1 MTDFPPKNVSIHPQ
15 LVKISPKIIFILQ
28 NISNWQRGDGRLS
41 QSWQC
46 QDFESAW
53 SHYTCPRWSVFEGN
67 CLKRTA
73 FFGSSRSVSNL
84 VTVSFDYF
92 TRLHLLRCHSSRCGL
107 RETAGTI
114 WAHLSTHSA
123 AYCPRFANPSL
134 WTLNE
139 GNVALPPSPQE
150 ELVDPSCKADEE
162 RNLGWL
168 VRSRIAWY
176 KFLGPKT
183 SNSVPALGK
192 VQNWRRAGREV
203 CQVLLTTHL
212 CSTGGDRHANQ
223 NLKLQNGKY
232 GTALCCSCILSQSTN
247 NVKKSNIG

>member
-1 MTDFPPKNVSIHPQ
+1 MGVEPILAMPGFRKRLVTLHLPWMKCIWSKLPEKNCFLWLFAVRF
-15 LVKISPKIIFILQ
+15 KF
-28 NISNWQRGDGRLS
+28 
-41 QSWQC
+41 
-46 QDFESAW
+46 
-53 SHYTCPRWSVFEGN
+53 GN
-67 CLKRTA
+67 CFL
-73 FFGSSRSVSNL
+73 
-84 VTVSFDYF
+84 
-92 TRLHLLRCHSSRCGL
+92 RLFYSLAPSPLPQFGL

-139 GNVALPPSPQE
+139 GNVALPPDPQE

-223 NLKLQNGKY
+223 NIKLQNGKY
-232 GTALCCSCILSQSTN
+232 GRASC
-247 NVKKSNIG
+247 

>member
-1 MTDFPPKNVSIHPQ
+1 MRASLTHLLPNPPSC
-15 LVKISPKIIFILQ
+15 Q
-28 NISNWQRGDGRLS
+28 NGKRMVEEGGLS
-41 QSWQC
+41 QSWQF
-46 QDFESAW
+46 QDFES
-53 SHYTCPRWSVFEGN
+53 SCSQCTCPGWSVFEGN

-92 TRLHLLRCHSSRCGL
+92 TRLHLLCCPSSRFGL

-150 ELVDPSCKADEE
+150 LVDPSCKADEE

-183 SNSVPALGK
+183 SNSVCSGK
-192 VQNWRRAGREV
+192 SPKLAAARQGSMPGTTYYASLLHWGRPP
-203 CQVLLTTHL
+203 CKPKHKIAKWQIWQGMVL
-212 CSTGGDRHANQ
+212 
-223 NLKLQNGKY
+223 
-232 GTALCCSCILSQSTN
+232 
-247 NVKKSNIG
+247 V